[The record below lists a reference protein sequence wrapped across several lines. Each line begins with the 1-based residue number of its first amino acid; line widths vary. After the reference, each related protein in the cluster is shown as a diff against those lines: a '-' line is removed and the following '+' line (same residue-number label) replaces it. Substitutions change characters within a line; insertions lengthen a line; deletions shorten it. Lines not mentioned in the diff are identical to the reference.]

1 MINAEPKMKGLL
13 CNDFRSEIWLK
24 MAASRAFNCNGHAS
38 DFHMSRLEPNMNGIT
53 HLHHTT
59 ETWDLDIDGTAIS
72 LAITY
77 RKGPLAPVLFL
88 HGFGS
93 TKEDFTDFLLK
104 QSFHGRAFVAYDA
117 PGCGQSTCADPA
129 QLSIPFLVRTAEA
142 ALEALGI
149 DKFHLVGH
157 SMGALTALELSHKHP
172 ERVLS
177 FTNIKGNLAPE
188 DCFLS
193 RQIFDYPTSDDTAF
207 FKDFIDRTA
216 KAPFYG
222 SAMYATSLR
231 LKSRPE
237 SVRPIFSSMVELS
250 DKGDLLEKFL
260 ALPFPRIF
268 MYGEQYDSLSYLPT
282 LAAAG
287 VNMARIPDSGHFPM
301 YSNPPAMWQHIEK
314 AVALGE
320 AALK

>member
-1 MINAEPKMKGLL
+1 MSIFEHNM
-13 CNDFRSEIWLK
+13 
-24 MAASRAFNCNGHAS
+24 NGHA
-38 DFHMSRLEPNMNGIT
+38 
-53 HLHHTT
+53 HTYHAT
-59 ETWDLDIDGTAIS
+59 EAWDLDIDGTAIS
-72 LAITY
+72 LAITH
-77 RKGPLAPVLFL
+77 RTGSLAPVLFL

-104 QSFHGRAFVAYDA
+104 KAFSGRAFVAYDA

-142 ALEALGI
+142 ALDALGI

-157 SMGALTALELSHKHP
+157 SMGALTALELSHKHAR
-172 ERVLS
+172 RVLS

-193 RQIFDYPTSDDTAF
+193 RQIFDYPASDDAAF
-207 FKDFIDRTA
+207 FSDFIDRTSR
-216 KAPFYG
+216 APFYG

-250 DKGDLLEKFL
+250 DRGDLLEKFL
-260 ALPFPRIF
+260 ALPFARTF

-287 VNMARIPDSGHFPM
+287 ISMARIPDSGHFPM
-301 YSNPPAMWQHIEK
+301 YSNPPAMWRHIEHT
-314 AVALGE
+314 VALGE
-320 AALK
+320 GALK

>member
-1 MINAEPKMKGLL
+1 M
-13 CNDFRSEIWLK
+13 
-24 MAASRAFNCNGHAS
+24 NGHSHPQHA
-38 DFHMSRLEPNMNGIT
+38 
-53 HLHHTT
+53 T
-59 ETWDLDIDGTAIS
+59 EKWDLNIDGTDIS
-72 LAITY
+72 LAVTH
-77 RKGPLAPVLFL
+77 RGGPLAPVLFL

-93 TKEDFTDFLLK
+93 TKEDFADFLLK
-104 QSFHGRAFVAYDA
+104 ETFHGRAFVAYDA

-129 QLSIPFLVRTAEA
+129 QLSIPFLVWTAEA
-142 ALEALGI
+142 ALETLGI
-149 DKFHLVGH
+149 LDKFHLVGH

-193 RQIFDYPTSDDTAF
+193 RQIFDYPASDDEAF
-207 FKDFIDRTA
+207 FNDFIERTA
-216 KAPFYG
+216 RAPFYG

-268 MYGEQYDSLSYLPT
+268 MYGEQYDSLSYLST
-282 LAAAG
+282 LAKAG
-287 VNMARIPDSGHFPM
+287 IDMARIPDSGHFPM

-314 AVALGE
+314 AVASGE
-320 AALK
+320 IDLKE

>member
-1 MINAEPKMKGLL
+1 MARKGSCIPHIHLQRTYQHSSMLVLSRPEPSMNEHRNA
-13 CNDFRSEIWLK
+13 S
-24 MAASRAFNCNGHAS
+24 HAT
-38 DFHMSRLEPNMNGIT
+38 GA
-53 HLHHTT
+53 
-59 ETWDLDIDGTAIS
+59 WDLNIDGTAVS
-72 LAITY
+72 LAITH
-77 RKGPLAPVLFL
+77 RTGSLAPVLFL

-93 TKEDFTDFLLK
+93 TKEDFADFLLK
-104 QSFHGRAFVAYDA
+104 KNFSGRPFVAYDA

-142 ALEALGI
+142 ALDVLGI

-157 SMGALTALELSHKHP
+157 SMGALTALEFSHKHP
-172 ERVLS
+172 KRVLS

-193 RQIFDYPTSDDTAF
+193 RQIFDYPASDDEVF
-207 FKDFIDRTA
+207 FNNFIERTA
-216 KAPFYG
+216 QAPFYG

-250 DKGDLLEKFL
+250 DNGGLLKKFL

-268 MYGEQYDSLSYLPT
+268 MFGEQYDSLSYLPT

-287 VNMARIPDSGHFPM
+287 INLARIADSGHFPM
-301 YSNPPAMWQHIEK
+301 YSNAPVMWQHIEQ

-320 AALK
+320 VDLH

>member
-1 MINAEPKMKGLL
+1 
-13 CNDFRSEIWLK
+13 
-24 MAASRAFNCNGHAS
+24 
-38 DFHMSRLEPNMNGIT
+38 MNGYSNSNPA
-53 HLHHTT
+53 T
-59 ETWDLDIDGTAIS
+59 EAWDLNIDGTAVS
-72 LAITY
+72 LAITH
-77 RKGPLAPVLFL
+77 RTGPLTPVLFL

-93 TKEDFTDFLLK
+93 TKEDFFDSMLRE
-104 QSFHGRAFVAYDA
+104 SFSNRAIVAYDA
-117 PGCGQSTCADPA
+117 PGCGQSTCADPT
-129 QLSIPFLVRTAEA
+129 QLSIPFLVRTAETT
-142 ALEALGI
+142 LERLGI

-172 ERVLS
+172 QRVLS

-193 RQIFDYPTSDDTAF
+193 RQIFDYPASDDRVF
-207 FKDFIDRTA
+207 FDDFIKRTA
-216 KAPFYG
+216 RAPFYG
-222 SAMYATSLR
+222 SALYATSLR

-250 DKGDLLEKFL
+250 DKGNLLHKFL

-268 MYGEQYDSLSYLPT
+268 MYGEQYDSLSYLPE

-287 VNMARIPDSGHFPM
+287 VGMARIPESGHFPM

-314 AVALGE
+314 AMELGE
-320 AALK
+320 VVLN

>member
-1 MINAEPKMKGLL
+1 ML
-13 CNDFRSEIWLK
+13 DFCSQIRL
-24 MAASRAFNCNGHAS
+24 ANGHIPHIILYS
-38 DFHMSRLEPNMNGIT
+38 NVYVSTLEQNMNGYS
-53 HLHHTT
+53 HANHVT
-59 ETWDLDIDGTAIS
+59 EAWDLNIDGTAIS
-72 LAITY
+72 LAITH
-77 RKGPLAPVLFL
+77 RTGPLAPVLFL

-104 QSFHGRAFVAYDA
+104 KAFRGRAFVAYDA
-117 PGCGQSTCADPA
+117 PGCGQSTCADPT

-142 ALEALGI
+142 ALDTLGI

-172 ERVLS
+172 KRVLS

-193 RQIFDYPTSDDTAF
+193 RQIFDYPASDDIAF
-207 FKDFIDRTA
+207 FNDFIERTA
-216 KAPFYG
+216 CAPFYG

-287 VNMARIPDSGHFPM
+287 INMARIPDSGHFPM

>member
-1 MINAEPKMKGLL
+1 M
-13 CNDFRSEIWLK
+13 
-24 MAASRAFNCNGHAS
+24 NGHA
-38 DFHMSRLEPNMNGIT
+38 HT
-53 HLHHTT
+53 HHAT
-59 ETWDLDIDGTAIS
+59 EALNLNIDGTAIS
-72 LAITY
+72 LAITH
-77 RKGPLAPVLFL
+77 RTGSLAPVLFL

-104 QSFHGRAFVAYDA
+104 KAFHSRAFVAYDA

-142 ALEALGI
+142 ALDALGI

-172 ERVLS
+172 RRVLS

-193 RQIFDYPTSDDTAF
+193 RQIFDYPASDDAAF
-207 FKDFIDRTA
+207 FNDFIERTA
-216 KAPFYG
+216 RAPFYG

-237 SVRPIFSSMVELS
+237 SVRPIFSSMVGLS
-250 DKGDLLEKFL
+250 DRGDLLEKFL
-260 ALPFPRIF
+260 ALPCPRTV

-287 VNMARIPDSGHFPM
+287 INMARIPDSGHFPM
-301 YSNPPAMWQHIEK
+301 YSNPPAT
-314 AVALGE
+314 
-320 AALK
+320 

>member
-1 MINAEPKMKGLL
+1 MQASTSTQRMLL
-13 CNDFRSEIWLK
+13 TSFCQDS
-24 MAASRAFNCNGHAS
+24 
-38 DFHMSRLEPNMNGIT
+38 NMNG
-53 HLHHTT
+53 HSHAHHAT
-59 ETWDLDIDGTAIS
+59 EAWDLDIDGTAIS
-72 LAITY
+72 LAITH
-77 RKGPLAPVLFL
+77 RSGPLAPVLFL

-93 TKEDFTDFLLK
+93 TREDFADFLLRK
-104 QSFHGRAFVAYDA
+104 SFNNRAFVAYDA

-129 QLSIPFLVRTAEA
+129 RLSIPFLVRTAEV
-142 ALEALGI
+142 ALDALGI
-149 DKFHLVGH
+149 DRFHLVGH
-157 SMGALTALELSHKHP
+157 SMGALTALELSHRHP
-172 ERVLS
+172 KRVLS

-193 RQIFDYPTSDDTAF
+193 RQIFDYPASDDAAF
-207 FKDFIDRTA
+207 FTDFIERTA
-216 KAPFYG
+216 RAPFYG

-260 ALPFPRIF
+260 GLPFPRIF

-287 VNMARIPDSGHFPM
+287 INLARIPDSGHFPM

-314 AVALGE
+314 VVALGE
-320 AALK
+320 IESE

>member
-1 MINAEPKMKGLL
+1 M
-13 CNDFRSEIWLK
+13 
-24 MAASRAFNCNGHAS
+24 NGHT
-38 DFHMSRLEPNMNGIT
+38 DPN
-53 HLHHTT
+53 HTT
-59 ETWDLDIDGTAIS
+59 ETLHLNIDGTAIS
-72 LAITY
+72 LAITH
-77 RKGPLAPVLFL
+77 RTGPLAPVLFL

-93 TKEDFTDFLLK
+93 TKEDFADFLLK
-104 QSFHGRAFVAYDA
+104 KTFHGRAFIAYDA

-142 ALEALGI
+142 ALDALGI

-157 SMGALTALELSHKHP
+157 SMGALTALELSHKHHK
-172 ERVLS
+172 RVLS

-193 RQIFDYPTSDDTAF
+193 RQIFDYPASDDAAF
-207 FKDFIDRTA
+207 FNDFIERTA
-216 KAPFYG
+216 HAPFYG

-231 LKSRPE
+231 LKSRAE

-260 ALPFPRIF
+260 KLPFPRTF

-287 VNMARIPDSGHFPM
+287 ITMARIPDCGHFPM
-301 YSNPPAMWQHIEK
+301 YSNPPAMWHHIEK
-314 AVALGE
+314 TVASGEVAL
-320 AALK
+320 K